1 MSPRFFYR
9 SPLIHYTLLANSS
22 LQKRNSASDSN
33 RLFTQKSEE
42 FSYPTQTLYSDAIYQ
57 LLKISVSFYLF
68 HAIPYFCQY
77 WHFLVMQ
84 R

>member
-1 MSPRFFYR
+1 MSPHFFYR
-9 SPLIHYTLLANSS
+9 SPLNHYTLLVHSS

-42 FSYPTQTLYSDAIYQ
+42 FSYPTQIIQRLSIYQ

-68 HAIPYFCQY
+68 HAIPYFWQY
-77 WHFLVMQ
+77 CHFS
-84 R
+84 RI

>member
-9 SPLIHYTLLANSS
+9 SPLNHYTLLANSS

-33 RLFTQKSEE
+33 RLFLHGLRRILAKNHMRKVFIRQKLRHKRPKS
-42 FSYPTQTLYSDAIYQ
+42 
-57 LLKISVSFYLF
+57 
-68 HAIPYFCQY
+68 
-77 WHFLVMQ
+77 